1 VPVGRLLRAFAL
13 LALACASLLGSV
25 AVAEAIFR
33 VYERH
38 FLIEEVRIGADDFDL
53 AKLGYNDA
61 EGFVAAAKPE
71 GTFRILSFGDSFA
84 ESATRGRYAYAEVL
98 ARALTEASGRPVRVV
113 NFGVSVT
120 SFLDYV
126 QEERTWGERIAH
138 DAVLFNIYAGNDFFE
153 VPQYA
158 LFVRALV
165 RGPQRRGSEEVR
177 LVGLGVEIPHRYPL
191 RLLDY
196 VRAQYLTQT
205 TRAESAPT
213 AESELYRPRMPMI
226 PRAYYAKTQARMAA
240 YYGAETLDRAF
251 AGALYG
257 LDTLVSRAVALE
269 RKGVRVALS
278 VAPPDFAVSRQ
289 WFDAVLAER
298 GLDEFEMRLDLPDQ
312 VVSALARRRGFA
324 GPIVVFHECL
334 REAEA
339 QGQDTYLGTNT
350 HWNVRGN
357 EIVGRVYAERLAAA
371 WDLGKVA
378 PALPTPP
385 PCPSEP
391 PTPDPDV
398 VRWLDRSLQR
408 LDAAERLRN
417 QVGAAL
423 KGPDLASFADV
434 SNALV
439 RAGMHPA
446 PERIDGRIESASA
459 ASVGHVPIHV
469 QGRARD
475 AQAVTGWMLM
485 AILWG
490 GELRGIGLTPPEGAT
505 PEGRDGAFAFDVVD
519 DVTGPLWGRDVVA
532 VAIAPDGAF
541 AELPVEARTLIGSS
555 D

>member
-1 VPVGRLLRAFAL
+1 MAGRLPRTLAA
-13 LALACASLLGSV
+13 LALAVVSLAGSV
-25 AVAEAIFR
+25 VLAEAIFR
-33 VYERH
+33 VYERR

-71 GTFRILSFGDSFA
+71 GTFRMLSFGDSFA
-84 ESATRGRYAYAEVL
+84 ESSTLGRYAYAEVL
-98 ARALTEASGRPVRVV
+98 ARSLTEASGRPVRVV
-113 NFGVSVT
+113 NLGVSVT

-126 QEERTWGERIAH
+126 QEERTWGPRIAH
-138 DAVLFNIYAGNDFFE
+138 DAVLFNVYAGNDFFE
-153 VPQYA
+153 VPQYS
-158 LFVRALV
+158 LFVRGLV
-165 RGPQRRGSEEVR
+165 RAPQRRGDDAVR
-177 LVGLGVEIPHRYPL
+177 LVGPGVEVPHRYPL

-205 TRAESAPT
+205 TASAPT
-213 AESELYRPRMPMI
+213 AQSELYRPHMPMI
-226 PRAYYAKTQARMAA
+226 PRAYYAKTQARMAT

-257 LDTLVSRAVALE
+257 LDTLVTRAVALE
-269 RKGVRVALS
+269 RQGTRVALS
-278 VAPPDFAVSRQ
+278 VAPPDFAVSRE

-312 VVSALARRRGFA
+312 VVAGLAQRRGFR
-324 GPIVVFHECL
+324 GPLVVFHDCL

-339 QGQDTYLGTNT
+339 QGQDTYFGTNT

-378 PALPTPP
+378 PSDPPPP
-385 PCPSEP
+385 PCPSQP
-391 PTPDPDV
+391 PAPDPDV
-398 VRWLDRSLQR
+398 ARWLDRSLEW

-417 QVGAAL
+417 QLGAAL
-423 KGPDLASFADV
+423 GVPDLARFADV

-446 PERIDGRIESASA
+446 PERIEGVVESASA
-459 ASVGHVPIHV
+459 ASVGHVPIHLK
-469 QGRARD
+469 GHARD
-475 AQAVTGWMLM
+475 ARAVSGWLLV
-485 AILWG
+485 AVLWG
-490 GELRGIGLTPPEGAT
+490 GELRGIGLTPPPGAE
-505 PEGRDGAFAFDVVD
+505 PDGRANAFAFDVLE
-519 DVTGPLWGRDVVA
+519 DVTGPLWGRDAIA

-541 AELPVEARTLIGSS
+541 AELPVEARTLLGLA